1 MGIFC
6 LNCDECESN
15 LDLIE
20 PIKEEI
26 QIQPYYSKG
35 DSIVK
40 NFKEHNLFKSITLV
54 EYMNFLLYINNES
67 INNNFEG
74 PFKMEF
80 SYSDSEKILN
90 EEISYELFEFF
101 LSKMI
106 LSHRVIGEKE
116 TIFLDMCLEIYKV
129 LQIKLREHYDDNNTQ
144 ITKKDLIG
152 LGLFFCK
159 GADSYKIKLIFDL
172 FKNNKNQLV
181 KNRIFD
187 EFLLCN
193 FLIGSYCLLCTR
205 KNMSRINP
213 LVSEIFDEKEGQ
225 FMNAYDLKNC
235 ENLVEYFDYNF
246 FYGMKLTFYEYKL
259 NFKEFN
265 GFGWIFSPEGI
276 RQKLEENK
284 YIE

>member
-6 LNCDECESN
+6 SNFDECESN

-129 LQIKLREHYDDNNTQ
+129 LQIKLREHYDDNNIQ

-152 LGLFFCK
+152 LGLFF
-159 GADSYKIKLIFDL
+159 
-172 FKNNKNQLV
+172 FK
-181 KNRIFD
+181 
-187 EFLLCN
+187 
-193 FLIGSYCLLCTR
+193 
-205 KNMSRINP
+205 
-213 LVSEIFDEKEGQ
+213 
-225 FMNAYDLKNC
+225 
-235 ENLVEYFDYNF
+235 
-246 FYGMKLTFYEYKL
+246 
-259 NFKEFN
+259 
-265 GFGWIFSPEGI
+265 
-276 RQKLEENK
+276 
-284 YIE
+284 